1 MSAVLIEIAVI
12 LLLMVINGLFS
23 MSETAI
29 ISARKIRLQQRAEA
43 GDARA
48 KAALEVANEP
58 NALLATVQIGITL
71 IGILTGVVS
80 GATISEEIE
89 TVLQGIPALAPYGEA
104 IGVGIVVALITY
116 FTLIIGELVPKN
128 IALTNPEQVAMLV
141 AVPMRRLSRIA
152 TPFVKLLDLSTKIAL
167 MLLGIKASDEPHV
180 TEDEIKGMMKQ
191 GAQTGTF
198 KEVER
203 KIVEQVFWLDD
214 LNATSVMTPRTEI
227 AWLNVNDPPEA
238 IRAQF
243 LKHKYSRY
251 PVAEDSLD
259 NLIGVVRVKDLI
271 ALNLHDLDL
280 RKVMQPA
287 VFLPETTSTL
297 KILERFDQEQ
307 THIAFIIDE
316 FGGLQGLVT
325 ISDVMEV
332 IMGQGLSGVM
342 RHDSIVRRADGSV
355 LLDGLLTIEE
365 VYNILDIEPPKT
377 GRPIYSTLG
386 GFVLAHMGNIPNAGD
401 TFTAQNYKF
410 EVMDMDGRRVDKVL
424 ATPQPPPSDSPS
436 DQVTDAKPA

>member
-1 MSAVLIEIAVI
+1 
-12 LLLMVINGLFS
+12 MVINGLFS